1 MWRACCVRSGSLN
14 QDRVE
19 GMAFQA
25 ILAAGAGGEAFQKA
39 VDPVQEARPDLG
51 VVVAQGSFQDDSI
64 GQDIKTA
71 AAGDGAE
78 GEDGGRAGVFA
89 LGKDGLEQS
98 NGLGRQRD
106 GVDAVVGSGGVSLPA
121 ADFQAELIGA
131 GHDNAGA
138 VARSDRRCSLG
149 ATCRPTMAAY
159 LSQDAELDHE
169 FGAAQ
174 RARQADLLR
183 RVGE

>member
-1 MWRACCVRSGSLN
+1 M
-14 QDRVE
+14 
-19 GMAFQA
+19 
-25 ILAAGAGGEAFQKA
+25 
-39 VDPVQEARPDLG
+39 DPVQEARPDLR

-89 LGKDGLEQS
+89 LGKDGMEQR
-98 NGLGRQRD
+98 NGLSRQRD

-131 GHDNAGA
+131 GHDNIGA
-138 VARSDRRCSLG
+138 VAQLTDVEPGSDMQADDG
-149 ATCRPTMAAY
+149 AY
-159 LSQDAELDHE
+159 LIQNAKLDHK

-174 RARQADLLR
+174 RAGRQTFFRGLENKTDTAGQGLPEL
-183 RVGE
+183 GK